1 MVFEVD
7 NTTERI
13 IEKLQASVEGSIQGI
28 HDGQDAVTKEISS
41 LKGEM
46 SQEEVLDSLRD
57 VRKEI
62 DDVSDKLRGVERGNE
77 DTLASLDRISS
88 SIKKIN
94 DNSEDLSR
102 IIELLSD
109 LSAKVDENQSAVK
122 SLKEVNTKMSDNIDS
137 VTTGFNEFANKID
150 LLISST
156 EKAEMSSAIQKE
168 QLDRMADYLK
178 KPGIVRLFSGM
189 KGE

>member
-13 IEKLQASVEGSIQGI
+13 IEKLQASVEESIQGI

-62 DDVSDKLRGVERGNE
+62 DDVSDKLRSIERGNE
-77 DTLASLDRISS
+77 DTLTSLDRISS
-88 SIKKIN
+88 SIKNIN
-94 DNSEDLSR
+94 DNSEEFSG

-122 SLKEVNTKMSDNIDS
+122 SLKEVNTKMSDNINS

-178 KPGIVRLFSGM
+178 KPGIARLFSGM